1 MDKLREKL
9 YKEMESWV
17 SDLVTD
23 SDLPKREL
31 LSAYAYEYC
40 IKDEIID
47 FFPEAKRKVFRKI
60 LDASRRFEARSKQ
73 ALTELLEDPAFDE
86 KIDQALNQLTILS
99 SVSPESPESI
109 PTP

>member
-17 SDLVTD
+17 SDLVAN

-31 LSAYAYEYC
+31 LSAYAEEYC

-47 FFPEAKRKVFRKI
+47 FFDSCDDEEWN
-60 LDASRRFEARSKQ
+60 DYYND
-73 ALTELLEDPAFDE
+73 LLQKGNTLEYLYGEYMKCDTTNIQDDIIDFMYFDKGYYE
-86 KIDQALNQLTILS
+86 FVN
-99 SVSPESPESI
+99 E
-109 PTP
+109 

>member
-31 LSAYAYEYC
+31 LSTYAYEYC
-40 IKDEIID
+40 IRTKLLIFSMVVMMKNGMIIIMS
-47 FFPEAKRKVFRKI
+47 FFKKTTHWNI
-60 LDASRRFEARSKQ
+60 Y
-73 ALTELLEDPAFDE
+73 TEN
-86 KIDQALNQLTILS
+86 I
-99 SVSPESPESI
+99 
-109 PTP
+109 

>member
-47 FFPEAKRKVFRKI
+47 FSMVVMMKNGMIIIMTYFKKTTHWNI
-60 LDASRRFEARSKQ
+60 Y
-73 ALTELLEDPAFDE
+73 TEN
-86 KIDQALNQLTILS
+86 I
-99 SVSPESPESI
+99 
-109 PTP
+109 

>member
-31 LSAYAYEYC
+31 LSTMHMSIALRTKLL
-40 IKDEIID
+40 IFSMVVMMKNGMIIIMS
-47 FFPEAKRKVFRKI
+47 FFKKTTHWNI
-60 LDASRRFEARSKQ
+60 Y
-73 ALTELLEDPAFDE
+73 TEN
-86 KIDQALNQLTILS
+86 I
-99 SVSPESPESI
+99 
-109 PTP
+109 

>member
-47 FFPEAKRKVFRKI
+47 FFDGCDDEEWN
-60 LDASRRFEARSKQ
+60 DYYND
-73 ALTELLEDPAFDE
+73 LLQKGNTLEYLYGEYMKCDTTNIQDDIIDFMYFDKGYYE
-86 KIDQALNQLTILS
+86 FVN
-99 SVSPESPESI
+99 E
-109 PTP
+109 

>member
-40 IKDEIID
+40 IKNEIID
-47 FFPEAKRKVFRKI
+47 FFDGCNDEEWNDYYNDLLQKTTHWNIYTENIWNVTQLIYKMSLLI
-60 LDASRRFEARSKQ
+60 LCVLIRD
-73 ALTELLEDPAFDE
+73 
-86 KIDQALNQLTILS
+86 IMNM
-99 SVSPESPESI
+99 
-109 PTP
+109 

>member
-17 SDLVTD
+17 SDLVAN

-47 FFPEAKRKVFRKI
+47 FFVGCNDEEWN
-60 LDASRRFEARSKQ
+60 DYYND
-73 ALTELLEDPAFDE
+73 LLQKDNTLEYLYGEYDTANIQDVIIDFMYFDKGYYE
-86 KIDQALNQLTILS
+86 FVK
-99 SVSPESPESI
+99 
-109 PTP
+109 

>member
-40 IKDEIID
+40 IKNEIID
-47 FFPEAKRKVFRKI
+47 FFDGCNDEEWN
-60 LDASRRFEARSKQ
+60 DYYND
-73 ALTELLEDPAFDE
+73 LLQKDNTLEYLYGEYMECDTANIQGVIIDFMCFDKGYYE
-86 KIDQALNQLTILS
+86 YVN
-99 SVSPESPESI
+99 E
-109 PTP
+109 